1 MPTRVEPLA
10 DGLADEPTWRI
21 VALAAGIVL
30 MTLVAVVLVV
40 AVATASAPVS
50 PLSGRLHQAAVGIP
64 VVLAFYEACR
74 RIGTGVPAGWFLTGR
89 PDRRV
94 LGWLGIGIAF
104 PAVVLGLQLWLVEA
118 TVTNRL
124 PTLETTIRYVLASLA
139 AGLLAGVLEEL
150 PLRGALLR
158 VLEAR
163 WSARRAVLVTAAT
176 FAALHQGH
184 AGSAA
189 SLALVLASMFAAGL
203 LLGAVVVR
211 TRSVWHA
218 VAVHAGW
225 NTVFGG
231 QVVSAAPAGV
241 GLTTAVLQFRF
252 GETASVLTGGPAT
265 LGAAPLTTV
274 LLLLAT
280 IVVVRTPD
288 RWIGPAG
295 GSG

>member
-1 MPTRVEPLA
+1 VSTRVDPLA
-10 DGLADEPTWRI
+10 DRLADEPTWRI
-21 VALAAGIVL
+21 VGLAAGIVL
-30 MTLVAVVLVV
+30 LTLVAIVLVV
-40 AVATASAPVS
+40 AVATVSAPVS

-64 VVLAFYEACR
+64 AVLAFYEACR
-74 RIGTGVPAGWFLTGR
+74 RIGPGVPARWFLTDR

-94 LGWLGIGIAF
+94 LGWLGVGLAF
-104 PAVVLGLQLWLVEA
+104 PAAVVGAQLWLIDATLTNGPTSTEA
-118 TVTNRL
+118 A
-124 PTLETTIRYVLASLA
+124 IGYVLASLA

-158 VLEAR
+158 VLETR

-184 AGSAA
+184 ADSTS
-189 SLALVLASMFAAGL
+189 SLALVLTSMFAAGL

-211 TRSVWHA
+211 TRSVWNA

-231 QVVSAAPAGV
+231 QVVSVAPAGMS
-241 GLTTAVLQFRF
+241 LTPAVLQFRF
-252 GETASVLTGGPAT
+252 GESASVLTGGPAT

-280 IVVVRTPD
+280 IAVVRAPE
-288 RWIGPAG
+288 RWFGPAG
-295 GSG
+295 GPG